1 MEAGLF
7 IASASDIVLA
17 KEGCFFQMP
26 GVHLDILIGNA
37 HLQRLLPA
45 PVVREMV
52 LTGKKLQLK
61 KSFILEVLAKS
72 LKIKMQCKSMQK
84 KLLVK
89 LIHST
94 PDQLQH

>member
-1 MEAGLF
+1 
-7 IASASDIVLA
+7 
-17 KEGCFFQMP
+17 MP
-26 GVHLDILIGNA
+26 GIHLDILIGNA

-52 LTGKKLQLK
+52 LTGKK
-61 KSFILEVLAKS
+61 ITVE
-72 LKIKMQCKSMQK
+72 KIFHFGGISKIFKNQDAMQSMQK

-94 PDQLQH
+94 PNQLQH